1 MTYKTGKTFLVKVN
15 PKLAFSSSKNLKEK
29 SSIKPPM
36 SNIFQSTDEEVNE
49 KIKEF
54 FSNSKVQRALLSI
67 AITASSAIFAVNFP
81 LTFLF
86 SLLFLVVAGF
96 IFFVITGISNGYL

>member
-1 MTYKTGKTFLVKVN
+1 MTYKPGKTFLVKVN
-15 PKLAFSSSKNLKEK
+15 PKLAFSTSKNLKEK

-54 FSNSKVQRALLSI
+54 FSNSTVRRALLSI

-81 LTFLF
+81 LTFIF
-86 SLLFLVVAGF
+86 SLSFLAVAGL
-96 IFFVITGISNGYL
+96 IFSVITGISNGYL

>member
-1 MTYKTGKTFLVKVN
+1 MTYKPGKTFLVKVN
-15 PKLAFSSSKNLKEK
+15 PKLAFSTPKNFKEK
-29 SSIKPPM
+29 SSINPPM

-67 AITASSAIFAVNFP
+67 AITTSSAIFAVNFP

-86 SLLFLVVAGF
+86 SLLFLLVAGF